1 MQTFL
6 KFGKPNLCYCT
17 KRVMAF
23 YFDLTYA
30 REKEREQINMINSK
44 QILYSKGHGHNLI
57 KVMLALGE
65 QKTDLDVT
73 PNTCQTIPT
82 SKNS

>member
-1 MQTFL
+1 
-6 KFGKPNLCYCT
+6 
-17 KRVMAF
+17 MAF

-30 REKEREQINMINSK
+30 REIERTNKHYKLKKNV
-44 QILYSKGHGHNLI
+44 LYSKGHGHNLI

-73 PNTCQTIPT
+73 PNTC
-82 SKNS
+82 